1 VCCAGRCVSPGL
13 VSVLAGVSHLD
24 WSQCAVLAGVSHLDW
39 SQCAVLAAVSHLDWL
54 YCDVLAGVSHLDWS
68 QCAVLAAVSHLG
80 WLYRCC
86 AGRCVS
92 PGLVVQVHL
101 LVAPPRTRLVPYL
114 RLGLGDVLVQLLS
127 FLSRLVAVREYT
139 LSGQSL

>member
-1 VCCAGRCVSPGL
+1 MNRPRHDSFCWQVCLTWIGLSAGRCVSPGL
-13 VSVLAGVSHLD
+13 VSV
-24 WSQCAVLAGVSHLDW
+24 
-39 SQCAVLAAVSHLDWL
+39 
-54 YCDVLAGVSHLDWS
+54 
-68 QCAVLAAVSHLG
+68 
-80 WLYRCC
+80 CC

-101 LVAPPRTRLVPYL
+101 LVAPPRTRLVPYV

-127 FLSRLVAVREYT
+127 FLSRLVTVREYT